1 MTRLDMRLVAIGA
14 ATAIVAALL
23 LIELMSLS

>member
-1 MTRLDMRLVAIGA
+1 MAAVDAAIVL

-23 LIELMSLS
+23 LRQQPNTSSA